1 MYAFTDKKI
10 HTWENFPTVEEQN
23 LSLAKAVLVLD
34 FLLSKVKVVAFT
46 LNGYFPIYF
55 Q

>member
-1 MYAFTDKKI
+1 MYSFNDKKY
-10 HTWENFPTVEEQN
+10 TYENFPTVEQQN
-23 LSLAKAVLVLD
+23 FGLAKAVLVLD

>member
-1 MYAFTDKKI
+1 M
-10 HTWENFPTVEEQN
+10 EQQNF
-23 LSLAKAVLVLD
+23 SLAKAVLVLD

-55 Q
+55 QKGNEPIIRNQLAH